1 MQAASQN
8 DRSVAGSAHKGGYGF
23 HPSYRLH
30 KTDEFSSVFA
40 FRRTIRGDCF
50 VLHYRPSEAGPRL
63 GVVVAKKLARHAV
76 TRNLLKRLS
85 REHFRRV
92 RTTLPPCDLILR
104 LSRPVKGV
112 SRAHLRRDIAALIGR
127 LPR

>member
-8 DRSVAGSAHKGGYGF
+8 DGSAVRPACKGKCGF
-23 HPSYRLH
+23 PPSYRLH

-50 VLHYRPSEAGPRL
+50 VLHYRPSDTGPRL

-92 RTTLPPCDLILR
+92 RTSLPSCDLILR

-112 SRAHLRRDIAALIGR
+112 SRAHLRRDIAAVMGR